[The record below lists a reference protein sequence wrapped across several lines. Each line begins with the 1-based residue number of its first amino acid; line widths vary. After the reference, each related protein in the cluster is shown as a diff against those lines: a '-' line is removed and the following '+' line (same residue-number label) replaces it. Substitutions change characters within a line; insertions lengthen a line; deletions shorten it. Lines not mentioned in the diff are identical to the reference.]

1 MRRIA
6 LAVSSFFAIVAN
18 PTFAADVSRLRT
30 EGGWPKAA
38 PPAPAAPAAPPAPP
52 PAPALQLA
60 PETAALQ
67 LLGLL
72 QREARFIDF
81 VEEDIATY
89 SDSEIGAAT
98 RVVHEGCR
106 KVLRE
111 HFTLLPVR
119 SESEGQRL
127 TLPVG
132 FDAAAHRITGNVVGQ
147 APFTG
152 TLAHRGWR
160 ATDTRLPQ
168 LAPQHDAT
176 ILAQAEVEL

>member
-1 MRRIA
+1 MSRIA

-18 PTFAADVSRLRT
+18 PRFAADVSRLRA
-30 EGGWPKAA
+30 EGGW
-38 PPAPAAPAAPPAPP
+38 PAPAAPAPAPVAPPP
-52 PAPALQLA
+52 PAPAVLQVA
-60 PETAALQ
+60 PHTAALQ

-81 VEEDIATY
+81 MQEEIAPY
-89 SDSEIGAAT
+89 SDAEIGAAS

-106 KVLRE
+106 KVLHE
-111 HFTLLPVR
+111 HFTLAPVR
-119 SESEGQRL
+119 SEAEGERI

-132 FDAAAHRITGNVVGQ
+132 FDAAATRITGNVVGQ

-152 TLAHRGWR
+152 MLTHRGWR

-168 LAPQHDAT
+168 LAPQHDAA